1 MDELDLPPDRAN
13 LFEAVRFLPGA
24 KDFFYGMWGIY
35 SGIYNDYNGNVM
47 MFIDFLVRFHGNVMM
62 FIINDGNIMDMIIIF
77 PMIMGMSWGKYH
89 GN

>member
-1 MDELDLPPDRAN
+1 MQRLMDELDLPPDRAN

-47 MFIDFLVRFHGNVMM
+47 MFI
-62 FIINDGNIMDMIIIF
+62 INDGNIMDMIIIF

>member
-1 MDELDLPPDRAN
+1 
-13 LFEAVRFLPGA
+13 
-24 KDFFYGMWGIY
+24 
-35 SGIYNDYNGNVM
+35 M
-47 MFIDFLVRFHGNVMM
+47 MFIHFLVRFHGNVMM